1 MTDTGSTPAGAPGA
15 PLWQRLGL
23 VPGATLA
30 LVGTPDAFS
39 IPDLPAS
46 VELVERATEPLDVTV
61 FFTSREATL
70 RGRMKLLA
78 PWVAATGALYIA
90 WPKDGTGRET
100 DLSEA
105 VITGVGA
112 ESGFAAGG
120 VESLDE
126 TWRAVRLSR
135 PARG

>member
-1 MTDTGSTPAGAPGA
+1 MSEKGTDVGEDR

-46 VELVERATEPLDVTV
+46 VELVERATEPLDVTI

-70 RGRMKLLA
+70 RGRMQLLA

-100 DLSEA
+100 DLSAEVIATVGHEA
-105 VITGVGA
+105 GLVA
-112 ESGFAAGG
+112 EGT
-120 VESLDE
+120 ESLDR
-126 TWRAVRLSR
+126 TWRTVRLVHLK
-135 PARG
+135 A